1 MHKKIVYEGRT
12 YTLVEQEESLP
23 EEFIMFEGVT
33 YRRKESVK
41 EHLKKNL
48 TESTNKAPSDKI
60 IVGGKVFHLSES
72 QKI

>member
-12 YTLVEQEESLP
+12 YILANKEESLP

-41 EHLKKNL
+41 DHMKKSL
-48 TESTNKAPSDKI
+48 TEATNKAPSDKI